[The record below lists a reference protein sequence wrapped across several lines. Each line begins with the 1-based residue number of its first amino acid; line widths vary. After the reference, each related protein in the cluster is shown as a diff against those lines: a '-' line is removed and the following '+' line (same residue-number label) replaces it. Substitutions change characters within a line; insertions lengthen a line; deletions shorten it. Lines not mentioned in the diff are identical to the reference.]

1 MKKFLFLLML
11 ITLSY
16 SLFKFEYLDTINGS
30 ENNDTKEF
38 KKPSA
43 VYYKDGYLYVSD
55 DSLDAIYIFNQTNDS
70 LKRIKIITSES
81 EKPFSPGRMYYDEGF
96 YIIDKKGKTIL
107 IYSGTGY
114 LVEKWIDK
122 TNLKDPKG
130 IVVGKDYIYIT
141 DSENG
146 LYLFS
151 IKNKFFD
158 RFGIEKG
165 MGDGKILTAEDIAY
179 YQGRFFITDI
189 EKNEVIIYSQNLT
202 YEYTIGRGIG
212 GVILKRPKAIEIKEG
227 LVYVLDSGNKR
238 VVVFSLDGYPLAIL
252 NVLNASDLTDLAIG
266 ENRLYLTDSYKKQI
280 KIYKIEK
287 ENTSEIDEKFA
298 KVNQSIQETLN
309 LKEEAAKL
317 NITVYDNLKERLEQ
331 ATDYYKNFQY
341 RNLYSALDELYND
354 SENLKIEI
362 QNKTKDKIEKII
374 ESSNRTILELKEQN
388 DTQLNIKLDLLKSK
402 ISAILSYLS
411 NKNYPEAIRTTIFFQ
426 QDLAKTLEY
435 LKGLETQTNKTN
447 QTKNQSQDEIS
458 SLMQRF
464 ETLILRFESLKE
476 KYQKYKQY
484 ENFTEYSKLF
494 SLINESLKNKETD
507 KVNIY
512 FLTLE
517 EKINNSENSIKQKI
531 EKIDEAMKK
540 VSLIEEEFQIY
551 LSKKMLIGPDL
562 EKEKKAFES
571 AKELLYSDPEK
582 SIQTLEEILERT
594 KAKIKDSENLTLLAT
609 SLIIL
614 FAIIALSLLGFYFY
628 IKGRKKKK
636 L

>member
-1 MKKFLFLLML
+1 
-11 ITLSY
+11 
-16 SLFKFEYLDTINGS
+16 
-30 ENNDTKEF
+30 
-38 KKPSA
+38 
-43 VYYKDGYLYVSD
+43 
-55 DSLDAIYIFNQTNDS
+55 
-70 LKRIKIITSES
+70 
-81 EKPFSPGRMYYDEGF
+81 
-96 YIIDKKGKTIL
+96 
-107 IYSGTGY
+107 
-114 LVEKWIDK
+114 
-122 TNLKDPKG
+122 
-130 IVVGKDYIYIT
+130 
-141 DSENG
+141 
-146 LYLFS
+146 
-151 IKNKFFD
+151 
-158 RFGIEKG
+158 
-165 MGDGKILTAEDIAY
+165 
-179 YQGRFFITDI
+179 
-189 EKNEVIIYSQNLT
+189 
-202 YEYTIGRGIG
+202 
-212 GVILKRPKAIEIKEG
+212 
-227 LVYVLDSGNKR
+227 
-238 VVVFSLDGYPLAIL
+238 
-252 NVLNASDLTDLAIG
+252 
-266 ENRLYLTDSYKKQI
+266 
-280 KIYKIEK
+280 
-287 ENTSEIDEKFA
+287 
-298 KVNQSIQETLN
+298 LN
-309 LKEEAAKL
+309 LL
-317 NITVYDNLKERLEQ
+317 I
-331 ATDYYKNFQY
+331 
-341 RNLYSALDELYND
+341 
-354 SENLKIEI
+354 
-362 QNKTKDKIEKII
+362 
-374 ESSNRTILELKEQN
+374 ELKEQN

-411 NKNYPEAIRTTIFFQ
+411 NKNYLEAIRTTIFFQ

-484 ENFTEYSKLF
+484 ENFTEYSKLL

-562 EKEKKAFES
+562 EKEKKAFEA